1 MTIEFKTI
9 FEFVNKNILW
19 FIIPINILILALLT
33 ITIIKYIQLRKK
45 RKENE
50 RRAKNQLSRN
60 AKKRH

>member
-1 MTIEFKTI
+1 MTIEFRQI
-9 FEFVNKNILW
+9 FEFINKNILW

-45 RKENE
+45 RKEHE
-50 RRAKNQLSRN
+50 RRAKDKLSRN

>member
-1 MTIEFKTI
+1 MTIEFRQI

-45 RKENE
+45 RKEHE
-50 RRAKNQLSRN
+50 RRTKNKLSRN
-60 AKKRH
+60 AKKGH